1 MVKVE
6 TRGIGTVAK
15 AVRNCYSPHFGKRA
29 SLRRYR
35 LATSRLA
42 PFYEVRLGRK
52 LDSPRNEQPN
62 RHHDQLRLH
71 RRPVD

>member
-6 TRGIGTVAK
+6 TRGFGTVAK
-15 AVRNCYSPHFGKRA
+15 AVRNCYSPHFGKRT

-42 PFYEVRLGRK
+42 RFYEVGLGGG
-52 LDSPRNEQPN
+52 
-62 RHHDQLRLH
+62 
-71 RRPVD
+71 